1 MTKSQN
7 SLGERRSAKRQ
18 AWLVLLLTAA
28 LLTLSIS
35 LAAQL
40 GSNRFWIADVLNLFV
55 PHIAAAGLVLGT
67 GCMIQ
72 RGSGWRVLG
81 MTTAVTVL
89 VPILWAH
96 SPARAKSGEH
106 LRVITANLFIE
117 NTRTDLFSKFIAETR
132 PDILVTQ
139 ETDRKWLPILSQ
151 VSELPYQSSDLVL
164 SRYDMKL
171 MSRYPIISE
180 QVIENAGYPSLYRQ
194 PVRFEI
200 ETPFGK
206 TVVYAVHPNTLR
218 FEGAWADRNRYLQ
231 LLADALRSE
240 PLSSRLIVLGDF
252 NTPPWSPFFRK
263 ILAAGD
269 LINTDSRWVPRATR
283 FSLKLSALA
292 FLGTPIDHILV
303 GRDFGISANT
313 IGPQFGSNHLPVI
326 GDLTLAR

>member
-7 SLGERRSAKRQ
+7 RPAERGSATRQ
-18 AWLVLLLTAA
+18 AWLALLLMAA
-28 LLTLSIS
+28 VLTLCIS

-40 GSNRFWIADVLNLFV
+40 ASNRFWIADVLNLFV
-55 PHIAAAGLVLGT
+55 PHIAAAGLVLST
-67 GCMIQ
+67 CCVIQ
-72 RGSGWRVLG
+72 RGSGWRRLG

-96 SPARAKSGEH
+96 PLARAKSGGH

-117 NTRTDLFSKFIAETR
+117 NTRTDLFSRFIAEKQ

-151 VSELPYQSSDLVL
+151 VSGLAYQSSDLVL
-164 SRYDMKL
+164 SRFDMKL
-171 MSRYPIISE
+171 MSRYPITSE
-180 QVIENAGYPSLYRQ
+180 QVIENAGYPGLYRQ

-218 FEGAWADRNRYLQ
+218 FEGAWADRNRYIK

-240 PLSSRLIVLGDF
+240 PLNSRLIVLGDF
-252 NTPPWSPFFRK
+252 NTPPWSPFFRE

-269 LINTDSRWVPRATR
+269 LINTDSRWVPYPTR

-303 GRDFGISANT
+303 GKDFGISAHT
-313 IGPQFGSNHLPVI
+313 TGPQFGSNHLPVI
-326 GDLTLAR
+326 SDVALAK